1 MDKKIISTNPV
12 WEKQAKVLKKQ
23 QLHFSLL
30 SVVESKVRI
39 DAAKAGENPSNT
51 LRRILDL
58 PVKLPVR
65 PRLGVSLT
73 DDEIKSLSSR
83 FDIDPKDRK
92 SLIRR
97 SAEVI
102 HLYYE
107 KEKNK

>member
-1 MDKKIISTNPV
+1 MDKKIISDNPV

-30 SVVESKVRI
+30 NAVESKVRI

-58 PVKLPVR
+58 PVKPPVR

-73 DDEIKSLSSR
+73 DDEIKSLSTR
-83 FDIDPKDRK
+83 FDIDPNDRK

-97 SAEVI
+97 AAEAI
-102 HLYYE
+102 HLHYD
-107 KEKNK
+107 EKNK